1 MKLLPPLMLLLVWA
15 FLNPN
20 IFAQDLFSEGSRSES
35 LAGATSGIVDFWSV
49 FGNQAGLADTKSV
62 VVGGSF
68 QNKFLVRELSSRSG
82 FITVPV
88 QSSVFAFSIAQFGHI
103 PFRQE
108 KYGITYARQL
118 SPHFNF
124 GLQFNTYRVFL
135 SEENQSAGT
144 YGAEIGVQ
152 YLRSRK
158 LVVGLHLVNP
168 YQTKIKLNGGD
179 FHLESRIRLGTFYK
193 LSDVLS
199 LAGELE
205 NHFDGCLKSKIG
217 MEYWVLDKLAIRGG
231 ISGKPYT
238 LSGGLGFKL
247 KKLIVDQAFCYTRYL
262 GYSPSVSFQYQF

>member
-1 MKLLPPLMLLLVWA
+1 MLLLVWA

-20 IFAQDLFSEGSRSES
+20 IFAQDLFSAGPRGEA
-35 LAGATSGIVDFWSV
+35 LAGATSAVVDSWSV
-49 FGNQAGLADTKSV
+49 FGNQAGLVDTKSV

-68 QNKFLVRELSSRSG
+68 QNKFLVQELSSRSG
-82 FITVPV
+82 FIAVPV

-135 SEENQSAGT
+135 SEENRSVGT

-152 YLRSRK
+152 YLKSKK
-158 LVVGLHLVNP
+158 LIVGLHLVNP
-168 YQTKIKLNGGD
+168 YQTKIKLSGED
-179 FHLESRIRLGTFYK
+179 YRFESRIRLGTFYK
-193 LSDVLS
+193 LSDVFS
-199 LAGELE
+199 LAAELE
-205 NHFDGCLKSKIG
+205 NHFDECLKSKIG
-217 MEYWVLDKLAIRGG
+217 MEYWVLDKLVIRAG
-231 ISGKPYT
+231 ISGKPYI
-238 LSGGLGFKL
+238 LSGGFGFKL

-262 GYSPSVSFQYQF
+262 GYSPSISFQYQF